1 MSKIVGIIL
10 LSLCLTTSTNGQGSL
25 LAMSQDLWSKLL
37 SGGIAKAGKL
47 DPLKVPVI
55 KVDQSEGDTSY
66 RIILRNVEIT
76 GLNESTLDSIHIAK
90 GRLKSN
96 LSELEAGY
104 VSYSDLRD
112 LDAIR
117 YRFHTLMKEPKLQN
131 ESFEAIV
138 SATNQES
145 KFKAASREQESRFER
160 LRQYDPF
167 LMKIQADQMREPA
180 DRRQKEQKSS
190 QESNYGGFNMEGAR
204 VLSRPEIA
212 RMVLTP
218 KYPADVQMV
227 YALNSGMNSRL
238 AGMNYQSK
246 QEPSSA
252 GYREASRS
260 SNARERFGDRRD
272 PERYEDVQSQSS
284 FGGRKDQERY
294 ENVQSQSSFGT
305 RRDQERYEDVQ
316 SQSREGFG
324 GRRGQERYEDV
335 QSQSREG
342 FGGRRGQERYEDVQS
357 QSREDFG
364 GRRGQE
370 RYEDVQSQSRE
381 GFGGRRGQERYEDV
395 QSQRSFGGKY
405 EDVQTAASENF
416 ESKATGQA
424 ILPGAAARE
433 PVYQERLEK
442 QPGYIDIVYADG
454 SSNGG
459 MKRFGN
465 RRIESKENAR
475 VYGVKEIPKD
485 LLEKKKMVGYNCSDG
500 EPLTKRNEKIKA
512 AIEGKSLKDL
522 SRYAKNY
529 QEQQGFFEEGM
540 QLIYHYGGMNKSEE
554 SLPGSRQKRA
564 HKENATDDDVMHVIL
579 KIRVPNL
586 RIKSDYQLTGKV
598 GTELVSGNGR
608 VNGNFSELVGDFTI
622 ELKRVKDQDMLI
634 VRAARSKLKAK
645 DQKVDFQ
652 GMDEKGP
659 VKSILS
665 HGLMAAE
672 AVAAMLAD
680 DLATK
685 ALNEK
690 SADAMI
696 YRMYKNLPVN

>member
-1 MSKIVGIIL
+1 MSTSVGIIL
-10 LSLCLTTSTNGQGSL
+10 LALCLTTSTSAQGTL
-25 LAMSQDLWSKLL
+25 LAMSQELWSKLL
-37 SGGIAKAGKL
+37 SGGIAKAGRL

-117 YRFHTLMKEPKLQN
+117 YRFHTLTKEPKLQN

-160 LRQYDPF
+160 FRQYDPF

-180 DRRQKEQKSS
+180 DRPQQEQKSS

-212 RMVLTP
+212 RMIVTP

-227 YALNSGMNSRL
+227 YALNSQMNSR
-238 AGMNYQSK
+238 NYQ
-246 QEPSSA
+246 
-252 GYREASRS
+252 
-260 SNARERFGDRRD
+260 ARENYDR
-272 PERYEDVQSQSS
+272 ES
-284 FGGRKDQERY
+284 FGARSDQERY
-294 ENVQSQSSFGT
+294 EGP
-305 RRDQERYEDVQ
+305 R
-316 SQSREGFG
+316 SQSRESFG
-324 GRRGQERYEDV
+324 GRRV
-335 QSQSREG
+335 Q
-342 FGGRRGQERYEDVQS
+342 D
-357 QSREDFG
+357 
-364 GRRGQE
+364 
-370 RYEDVQSQSRE
+370 
-381 GFGGRRGQERYEDV
+381 
-395 QSQRSFGGKY
+395 KY

-416 ESKATGQA
+416 ESSVKGQA
-424 ILPGAAARE
+424 TLPAAAARE
-433 PVYQERLEK
+433 PVYQGRLEK

-465 RRIESKENAR
+465 RRIESKEDAR
-475 VYGVKEIPKD
+475 VYGVKDIPKD
-485 LLEKKKMVGYNCSDG
+485 VLEKKKMVGHNCSDG
-500 EPLTKRNEKIKA
+500 EPLTKRNDEIKA
-512 AIEGKSLKDL
+512 AIEGKSMKDL

-554 SLPGSRQKRA
+554 VKGFAGSRQKRA
-564 HKENATDDDVMHVIL
+564 HKDNATDDDVMHVIL
-579 KIRVPNL
+579 KIRVPSL

-598 GTELVSGNGR
+598 GSELVRGNGR
-608 VNGNFSELVGDFTI
+608 VDGNFTELVGDFTI
-622 ELKRVKDQDMLI
+622 ELKKTKDQGTLI